1 MAGARG
7 HVYGIRN
14 IYRLGI
20 QNVGVNVG
28 RINVVAVLT
37 GFSFKKI
44 CGRFAGTKLC
54 P

>member
-14 IYRLGI
+14 IDRLGI
-20 QNVGVNVG
+20 QNVAVNVG

-37 GFSFKKI
+37 GFF
-44 CGRFAGTKLC
+44 F
-54 P
+54 